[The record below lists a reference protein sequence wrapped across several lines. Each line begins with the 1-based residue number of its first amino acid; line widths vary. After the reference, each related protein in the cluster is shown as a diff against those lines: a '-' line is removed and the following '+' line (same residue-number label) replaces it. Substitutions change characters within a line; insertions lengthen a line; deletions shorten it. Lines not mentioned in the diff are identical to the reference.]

1 MPLPAPLL
9 DDRRFQDIVDQ
20 AKILI
25 PQYCPEWT
33 DHNVSDPGVTLIE
46 LFAWMTDMLLYRVN
60 QVPTRNYIKFLDLLG
75 VKLEEPRAAIAP
87 VTFYLSAAQPDDITL
102 PANTEVATVHTES
115 SPATIF
121 STEKSLTIRPPTL
134 IDAFTRNVSR
144 GNKAPWTRHNL
155 KEAELRGQPIH
166 IFPEKPSPGDAFVLA
181 LEKDH
186 SLHILELN
194 VVCDPAGG
202 AGVNPTSPPLQWQ
215 AWQGEIARWVPC
227 EVEYDSTGGFNN
239 KVGRI
244 VLHVP
249 AMMQGTFQGLEAY
262 WLRCLHTET
271 QASTGTYEVSP
282 VLLQLRVT
290 SWGATVDARHCITV
304 FDEVL
309 GTSDGTPG
317 QTFQLR
323 HTPILA
329 LDPALDY
336 LIVQPPAGGE
346 LERWQEVADFA
357 DSRAQD
363 RYFMLDKLDGTVT
376 LGPSLRQP
384 DGSIYRFGA
393 VPDKG
398 CTLSIS
404 RYRYGGGVEGNVA
417 QNTLTVLKSSI
428 PYVTRV
434 SNRTAAVGGRDAQSL
449 EDAMLRVPQKLRTR
463 NRAVTADDYEVLASQ
478 VPGVARA
485 HCLAPLSQPAVAPP
499 EAQPEEVSYNEP
511 RPGQVFVVILPQ
523 ADKPWGYIP
532 TEQLVL
538 SAELQAAV
546 VAYLGTRCVL
556 GTLLE
561 VRQPQFL
568 WVSVRAVL
576 NITDPR
582 NPVQVRAV
590 QQSAEAALYD
600 YLNPYVGGPH
610 GNGWPFGRGL
620 NQSEIYGLLQRIE
633 HVEFVGNIQ
642 MSVREQQGAA
652 LPKAAQP
659 VESVTLPRYALICS
673 DQHEV
678 KVV

>member
-1 MPLPAPLL
+1 MPLPTPLL

-20 AKILI
+20 AKLLI

-60 QVPTRNYIKFLDLLG
+60 QVPTKNYIKFLELIG

-87 VTFYLSAAQPDDITL
+87 VTFYLSATQPVDITL
-102 PANTEVATVHTES
+102 PANTEVATVRTES

-121 STEKSLTIRPPTL
+121 STEKALTIRPPTL
-134 IDAFTRNVSR
+134 IDVFTRNASR
-144 GNKAPWTRHNL
+144 GNTAPWTRHNL
-155 KEAELRGQPIH
+155 KEAELRGQQIA
-166 IFPEKPSPGDAFVLA
+166 IFPEKPSPGDAFLLA

-186 SLHILELN
+186 SLHVLELN
-194 VVCDPAGG
+194 MVCDPAGG
-202 AGVNPTSPPLQWQ
+202 AGVNPTNPPLQWQ
-215 AWQGEIARWVPC
+215 AWQGEVARWVPC
-227 EVEYDSTGGFNN
+227 EVEHDSTGGFNN

-249 AMMQGTFQGLEAY
+249 TMMQGTFQGLDAY

-271 QASTGTYEVSP
+271 RASTGTYEVSP
-282 VLLQLRVT
+282 ALLQLRAS
-290 SWGATVDARHCITV
+290 SWGATVDARHCVTV
-304 FDEVL
+304 FNEVL
-309 GTSDGTPG
+309 GVSDGTPG

-323 HTPILA
+323 HMPILA

-336 LIVQPPAGGE
+336 LIVQPPAGE
-346 LERWQEVADFA
+346 EAEHWQEVADFA
-357 DSRAQD
+357 DSRSQD
-363 RYFMLDKLDGTVT
+363 HHFMLDKLDGTVT

-384 DGSIYRFGA
+384 DGSIYRFGT
-393 VPDKG
+393 VPEKG
-398 CTLSIS
+398 STLSIS
-404 RYRYGGGVEGNVA
+404 RYRYGGGIGGNVA
-417 QNTLTVLKSSI
+417 QNTLSVLKTSI
-428 PYVTRV
+428 PYIARIT
-434 SNRTAAVGGRDAQSL
+434 NRTAAVGGRDAQSL

-485 HCLAPLSQPAVAPP
+485 HCLAPLSQPAIAPSP
-499 EAQPEEVSYNEP
+499 AALEEVSYNEP
-511 RPGQVFVVILPQ
+511 QPGQVFVIILPQ
-523 ADKPWGYIP
+523 ADEPGGYIP

-538 SAELQAAV
+538 SAELRAAV
-546 VAYLGTRCVL
+546 LAYLGARCVL
-556 GTLLE
+556 GTMLE

-576 NITDPR
+576 HVTNPG

-590 QQSAEAALYD
+590 QQSAEAALYN

-610 GNGWPFGRGL
+610 SNGWPFGRGL
-620 NQSEIYGLLQRIE
+620 NHSEIYGLLQGIG
-633 HVEFVGNIQ
+633 HVEFVENVQ
-642 MSVREQQGAA
+642 MSIREQKGTTQQKTARSV
-652 LPKAAQP
+652 QT
-659 VESVTLPRYALICS
+659 VTLPRYGLICS